1 MKFSSPSSTKTLG
14 LLLAAT
20 AASLPA
26 RAQLDDSPDASG
38 WFGRLGAVAR
48 FNVKA
53 TVEASN
59 PVLGAGQYDNG
70 FVLPD
75 VGGNPDLTWNW
86 GYNNPAQVVA
96 DTTLNFQRYEN
107 VPAVGRRTVSDD
119 PLLGGEIVAGYRFTE
134 FEISNRPVRIAII
147 VGYSY
152 ADFSQDMNF
161 AAAGSAN
168 FTTATY
174 PLNGVIAPTAPYAG
188 TFNGPGPLISRTPTS
203 TSTTASAANTAF
215 QGKLDATFHGL
226 RIGPS
231 FDIDLAKNFSLEVG
245 VGYSS
250 VFADASVNY
259 TEATTFANG
268 AVPAI
273 NAPATL
279 DRQDWEPGIYF
290 EALAKYQFTRNLGA
304 YLGGDY
310 QRNNSLKFADA
321 THKFK
326 IDLSSTYAAKAGV
339 IVSF

>member
-1 MKFSSPSSTKTLG
+1 
-14 LLLAAT
+14 
-20 AASLPA
+20 
-26 RAQLDDSPDASG
+26 
-38 WFGRLGAVAR
+38 
-48 FNVKA
+48 
-53 TVEASN
+53 
-59 PVLGAGQYDNG
+59 
-70 FVLPD
+70 
-75 VGGNPDLTWNW
+75 
-86 GYNNPAQVVA
+86 
-96 DTTLNFQRYEN
+96 
-107 VPAVGRRTVSDD
+107 VSDD
-119 PLLGGEIVAGYRFTE
+119 PLLGGEIVGGYRFTE
-134 FEISNRPVRIAII
+134 FEVSNRPVRVAII

-161 AAAGSAN
+161 AAAGAAN

-174 PLNGVIAPTAPYAG
+174 PLNSDPLNSVIAPTAPYAG
-188 TFNGPGPLISRTPTS
+188 TFAGPGPLISLTPTS

-231 FDIDLAKNFSLEVG
+231 FDIDLTKNFSLEVG

-259 TEATTFANG
+259 TETTTFANG

-290 EALAKYQFTRNLGA
+290 EVLAKYQFTRHLGA
-304 YLGGDY
+304 YVGGDY
-310 QRNNSLKFADA
+310 QRNNSLKLANA